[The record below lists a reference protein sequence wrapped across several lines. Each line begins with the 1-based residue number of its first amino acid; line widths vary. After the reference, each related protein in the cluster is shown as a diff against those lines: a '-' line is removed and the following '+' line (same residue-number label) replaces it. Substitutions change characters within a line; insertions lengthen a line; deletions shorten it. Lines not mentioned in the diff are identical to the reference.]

1 MTTPDNVIP
10 FAGFKPPEAN
20 YFKVPNMFWDIED
33 LTIHERFV
41 LLYILRHTWGY
52 QEFGIYKAITIDEF
66 QNGRKTSDGKRMDK
80 GCGVSRGAISQA
92 LTALSSKG
100 YILIETDASDL
111 ARVKKSYMLNMAK
124 DSVHMMNAEFIER
137 TQSSSSGNR
146 TEKET
151 IERKILPPTPM
162 QPEKVEKQGAIAS
175 TELQAMKLVSRQL
188 KAYGDGAER
197 VAKAL
202 LNLNDDPN
210 KNVGNMPFKPDDIP
224 KFIAWWNA
232 KYPGLTLPR
241 NQESC
246 VKWFNI
252 WRDDLQLRIV
262 TPEPTRAALQPYV
275 QPYADIT
282 PEQRAESI
290 ALMVKPEIK
299 RPQRKPIKGLEHEL
313 EQPKPKAG

>member
-1 MTTPDNVIP
+1 MTTPDNVIS

-92 LTALSSKG
+92 LTALASKG
-100 YILIETDASDL
+100 YILIETNTNDL

-124 DSVHMMNAEFIER
+124 DSVHQMNAEFTTR

-151 IERKILPPTPM
+151 KKETVEIKTPPTPIVAE
-162 QPEKVEKQGAIAS
+162 QTEKPA
-175 TELQAMKLVSRQL
+175 TELQGMKLAARQL
-188 KAYGDGAER
+188 KAYGDAAER

-202 LNLNDDPN
+202 LNLNEDPN
-210 KNVGNMPFKPDDIP
+210 KNVGKEPFKADDIAA
-224 KFIAWWNA
+224 FVSWWNA
-232 KYPGLTLPR
+232 KYPNLTLPR

-252 WRDDLQLRIV
+252 WRDDLQLKIL
-262 TPEPTRAALQPYV
+262 THEPTRAALQPYV

-290 ALMVKPEIK
+290 SLMVKPDIK
-299 RPQRKPIKGLEHEL
+299 RPQRKPIKGLEYEL
-313 EQPKPKAG
+313 EQPKPKVG